1 MKTRIK
7 SHKWIF
13 ISCITLLLILIL
25 IYPAAF
31 LLNKFALSWNTELF
45 DQIPFNED
53 NWIYENDYRNG
64 EPGKDDTYYWFRNIK
79 DKDDILDLKWK
90 NHKRL
95 KNNKYLELLY
105 VKLNFFR
112 WFLIDWEYV
121 NPKTL
126 EPCWKELNKIDWTSV
141 LSWEYKVINIS
152 DYINLW
158 KIDLNKVALY
168 NDTDKNYILTFGY
181 SSEPEEYEYELESWM
196 PFVTMEAPDYIT
208 IK

>member
-13 ISCITLLLILIL
+13 ITCITLLSILIL

-31 LLNKFALSWNTELF
+31 LFNKFALSWNTELF

-53 NWIYENDYRNG
+53 NWIYENNYRHG
-64 EPGKDDTYYWFRNIK
+64 EPGKDGTYYWFTNIK
-79 DKDDILDLKWK
+79 NKYDTLELKWTY
-90 NHKRL
+90 HKRL

-121 NPKTL
+121 NPTTL
-126 EPCWKELNKIDWTSV
+126 EPCWKELNKIDWPSV

-158 KIDLNKVALY
+158 KIDLNEVALY